1 MKRLLPLVLVHL
13 LFLASPAFASR
24 HIDFTIHKLESSR
37 PGNTLLVIGGIQ
49 GDEPG
54 GFNAAALLVTQYK
67 IKKGS
72 VWVVPNLNFI
82 SIINRSRGVFGDLN
96 RKFAKIGENDP
107 EFDTISKVKRIILD
121 KQVDLILNLHDGSG
135 FYRPSY
141 VDRTHNPDRWGQS
154 IIIDQEEIEAV
165 KFGELGEIAKH
176 VRGVVNRH
184 LFSEEHAYHVKNTW
198 TELGDMEMAKTL
210 TFYAVRNFKPAF
222 GVEVSKNFPTHKR
235 TYYHLQVLET
245 YMDLL
250 GIEYERSFNLSAKG
264 VKGAIHTNV
273 ELAFYDNRIFL
284 DVTNARARLGYIPLR
299 KSGEILYRSSN
310 PLIALVKSAE
320 GIRVFHGNRR
330 ITRIYPEYFEYDF
343 SAKGIT
349 IQIDGEEKKVAFGDM
364 LGVQE
369 SFMIMPK
376 NGYRVNVIGYQ
387 KAGISDDSGV
397 MIAQEDIMKRFSVDK
412 SGNIFRVEVYKDDKF
427 SGMVLVNFSGQNG
440 NLIAS
445 EPSNVSLFGLSAV
458 EKTFFAEDSPTT
470 GGKDSHLGR

>member
-1 MKRLLPLVLVHL
+1 MKRVLLLVLAHL
-13 LFLASPAFASR
+13 LFLAGPASASN

-96 RKFAKIGENDP
+96 RKFAQIGKNDP

-121 KQVDLILNLHDGSG
+121 QQVDLILNLHDGSG

-141 VDRTHNPDRWGQS
+141 VDQTHNPNRWGQS
-154 IIIDQEEIEAV
+154 IIIDQEEIKAV
-165 KFGELGEIAKH
+165 KFGELGEIARQVK
-176 VRGVVNRH
+176 GAVNRR
-184 LFSEEHAYHVKNTW
+184 LISEEHAYHVKNTW
-198 TELGDMEMAKTL
+198 TELGDLEMAKTL
-210 TFYAVRNFKPAF
+210 TYYAVRNFKPAF

-250 GIEYERSFNLSAKG
+250 GIEYERSFNLSAMG
-264 VKGAIHTNV
+264 VKGAIYDNV
-273 ELAFYDNRIFL
+273 KLAFYDNRIFL

-299 KSGEILYRSSN
+299 KSGEIVYRSSN
-310 PLIALVKSAE
+310 PLIALVESDR
-320 GIRVFHGNRR
+320 GFRVFHGNRR
-330 ITRIYPEYFEYDF
+330 ITRIYPEYFEYDL
-343 SAKGIT
+343 STKAI
-349 IQIDGEEKKVAFGDM
+349 IVQIDGEERKVPFGDM

-376 NGYRVNVIGYQ
+376 SGYRVNVIGYQ
-387 KAGISDDSGV
+387 KAGVSDDSGV
-397 MIAQEDIMKRFSVDK
+397 MIGQKDIMKRFSVDK

-445 EPSNVSLFGLSAV
+445 EPSHVSLFGLSTV
-458 EKTFFAEDSPTT
+458 EKASFAEDSPANA
-470 GGKDSHLGR
+470 GSDSHLGR